1 MNNTRFHSLLLAST
15 LGLLAAGCG
24 DSTTE
29 VPDGGF
35 GDLTGV
41 VPDMSRII
49 NKDAACASVS
59 AAANLTKKPVDIIFV
74 IDNSQSM
81 TSEIVSVQN
90 NINQNFADIIG
101 KSGLDYRVI
110 MLSHHGSA
118 TADQSICVSQP
129 LSGNATCM
137 PPPNRPTNTARFFHY
152 SIEIGSHDSF
162 SQILNTYNQAD
173 QFGLAPNGWAA
184 WLRPDAYKVFIEIT
198 DDDATNLTATNFETQ
213 LFNKNPKMFGSA
225 TMRNYV
231 FHTIA
236 GLKENNPV
244 TKPWDPADPIQTA
257 LCTSGGGAVA
267 NGIEYQ
273 RLSKTT
279 GGVRFPICEYANFNA
294 VFQYVAMGVVAGS
307 KVNCDFAVPPAPMGQ
322 MIDFPSVVVAYTAT
336 GGGTTLFKQ
345 VADVSQCAA
354 NSFYIENKMKIVLC
368 PAACTTVQADTQAQV
383 NVLFDCE
390 TPIG

>member
-74 IDNSQSM
+74 IDNSSSM

-137 PPPNRPTNTARFFHY
+137 PPPNRPTNTAR
-152 SIEIGSHDSF
+152 
-162 SQILNTYNQAD
+162 
-173 QFGLAPNGWAA
+173 APSAIA
-184 WLRPDAYKVFIEIT
+184 LRASLPRRT
-198 DDDATNLTATNFETQ
+198 
-213 LFNKNPKMFGSA
+213 
-225 TMRNYV
+225 
-231 FHTIA
+231 
-236 GLKENNPV
+236 
-244 TKPWDPADPIQTA
+244 
-257 LCTSGGGAVA
+257 
-267 NGIEYQ
+267 
-273 RLSKTT
+273 
-279 GGVRFPICEYANFNA
+279 
-294 VFQYVAMGVVAGS
+294 
-307 KVNCDFAVPPAPMGQ
+307 PP
-322 MIDFPSVVVAYTAT
+322 ST
-336 GGGTTLFKQ
+336 
-345 VADVSQCAA
+345 
-354 NSFYIENKMKIVLC
+354 
-368 PAACTTVQADTQAQV
+368 
-383 NVLFDCE
+383 
-390 TPIG
+390 